1 MRLARRVT
9 SDRDETWDAAE
20 VVWVVAALTV
30 GWSIVVGS
38 VNVAEP
44 KSGTAAAPQEALQSM
59 PATVRGRQYLGSKT
73 SYRLDLGE
81 TLQVVAELHGPGH
94 DGFAPGDRVSLGID
108 SALARVIAA

>member
-1 MRLARRVT
+1 MEASLGDVAILAT
-9 SDRDETWDAAE
+9 DAM
-20 VVWVVAALTV
+20 AAPAPEGLLILRPEDLKI
-30 GWSIVVGS
+30 S
-38 VNVAEP
+38 
-44 KSGTAAAPQEALQSM
+44 AAPQEALQSM